1 VAVGLVAERV
11 GDPQVRRGSLGERDG
26 VVDRRAD

>member
-26 VVDRRAD
+26 VID